1 MSRLRIILADDH
13 ESVRQGLRA
22 LFQSMPEVEVV
33 HDAANGDDAI
43 HAIRM
48 LAPDLVIID
57 LSMAP
62 TDGLTVMKR
71 IKEIRR
77 QTKVVVL
84 TRFGEH
90 GYVREAMAA
99 GASAYVLKQSPF
111 SELQVAVL
119 AVARGE
125 QHLDARLWG
134 SGSPKPLADAFP
146 LTDREVAVLRRSALG
161 DSNGDVAAGLDIAVK
176 TVDGHKSNAMK
187 KLGLRS
193 RADLIRY
200 AFLHGWLDDV

>member
-77 QTKVVVL
+77 QTRVVVL
-84 TRFGEH
+84 TRFGGH

-99 GASAYVLKQSPF
+99 GASGYVLKQSPF
-111 SELQVAVL
+111 SELQLAVL

-125 QHLDARLWG
+125 QHLDARL
-134 SGSPKPLADAFP
+134 SGNGLPKPLPDAFP

-161 DSNGDVAAGLDIAVK
+161 DSNGDVAARLDIAVK

-200 AFLHGWLDDV
+200 AFLHGWLDDA

>member
-1 MSRLRIILADDH
+1 MTIRPAAK
-13 ESVRQGLRA
+13 GCFWPRA
-22 LFQSMPEVEVV
+22 GQRVFRPKCRFRGGVSSAGGAVEPP
-33 HDAANGDDAI
+33 AR
-43 HAIRM
+43 HA
-48 LAPDLVIID
+48 
-57 LSMAP
+57 
-62 TDGLTVMKR
+62 
-71 IKEIRR
+71 E
-77 QTKVVVL
+77 
-84 TRFGEH
+84 
-90 GYVREAMAA
+90 
-99 GASAYVLKQSPF
+99 
-111 SELQVAVL
+111 VAVL

-125 QHLDARLWG
+125 QYLDARLWG
-134 SGSPKPLADAFP
+134 TGSPKPLADAFP